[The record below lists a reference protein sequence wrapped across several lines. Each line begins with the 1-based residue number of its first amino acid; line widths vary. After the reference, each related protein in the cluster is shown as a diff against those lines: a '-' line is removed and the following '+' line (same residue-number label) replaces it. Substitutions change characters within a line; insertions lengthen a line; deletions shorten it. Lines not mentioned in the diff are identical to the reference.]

1 MAGRT
6 GNAPGVRVCYTG
18 ARITSIEALANRS
31 MLWSSGGFTLRLL
44 PGHAGQGR
52 GEAAL
57 VKVGSPFALI
67 GRGPGAG
74 VRIDDPAVS
83 SRHVYL
89 HLDRRGLFAV
99 DLATRTGTRVG
110 ADRTPSGWLRAGDR
124 LEVAGRVV
132 EVAALQVD
140 GGGPGELDRDGP
152 GPAEPGPEP
161 SPLDDT
167 GDRPLVRLTLYPD
180 DPPHEPLSLNS
191 ELVFVGRSPACG
203 VPVGS
208 ASAMRVQCVLVRDRH
223 AAHLVDLVGRG
234 TWVNDRP
241 VARAATLADGDNLMV
256 GSARFS
262 CRIEPFDAPR
272 AGPPAL
278 SLGIG
283 LPSSSGSAWPTELVP
298 AENFPPAW
306 GADAGAGPPL
316 HLIPA
321 EAQGAVLGWMMGQIQ
336 GRQDEAMRRQSD
348 FQTELVRLVAE
359 IHRDNHAVLNRHL
372 ERADAIHRELSELRD
387 ELKKRFG
394 DQAVAAM
401 PALSAPR
408 PIPLK
413 VAPTPPPESPEA
425 AANWLI
431 SRVNQLDQENR
442 KGWKDLLGRLSG
454 RKDD

>member
-1 MAGRT
+1 
-6 GNAPGVRVCYTG
+6 
-18 ARITSIEALANRS
+18 
-31 MLWSSGGFTLRLL
+31 MLWSSGGFTLRMM
-44 PGHAGQGR
+44 PGHVGPGR
-52 GEAAL
+52 GEAMI
-57 VKVGSPFALI
+57 VKVDSPFALI

-89 HLDRRGLFAV
+89 HLDHRGLFAV

-110 ADRTPSGWLRAGDR
+110 PDRTLSGWLQAGDR
-124 LEVAGRVV
+124 LEVAGCVIEVLALDFEDDQSDHDGHEPRITTQH
-132 EVAALQVD
+132 VAA
-140 GGGPGELDRDGP
+140 
-152 GPAEPGPEP
+152 

-180 DPPHEPLSLNS
+180 DPPREPLSLNS
-191 ELVFVGRSPACG
+191 ELVFVGRSTACG
-203 VPVGS
+203 VPVTS
-208 ASAMRVQCVLVRDRH
+208 PSAMRVQCVLVRDLH
-223 AAHLVDLVGRG
+223 TAHLVDLVGRG

-241 VARAATLADGDNLMV
+241 VAKVATLADGDNLMV

-262 CRIEPFDAPR
+262 CRVEPHDAPR
-272 AGPPAL
+272 AGLPAL

-283 LPSSSGSAWPTELVP
+283 LPSSAGSPWPTELMTV
-298 AENFPPAW
+298 ENSPSAW
-306 GADAGAGPPL
+306 SSDPSVGPPL
-316 HLIPA
+316 HLIPP

-336 GRQDEAMRRQSD
+336 GRQDEAIRRQSD

-394 DQAVAAM
+394 EQAAAVI

-408 PIPLK
+408 PAPLK
-413 VAPTPPPESPEA
+413 VTPSAPPESPEA

>member
-1 MAGRT
+1 MIAEPKIRKVAVDVLLLYWLHDPESQSYGQS
-6 GNAPGVRVCYTG
+6 AFMY
-18 ARITSIEALANRS
+18 
-31 MLWSSGGFTLRLL
+31 WSSGKITLRLA
-44 PGHAGQGR
+44 PESGVR
-52 GEAAL
+52 GASTVVEINA
-57 VKVGSPFALI
+57 PYALI

-110 ADRTPSGWLRAGDR
+110 VSRGPSGWLQEGDR
-124 LEVAGRVV
+124 LEIAGREI
-132 EVAALQVD
+132 EVLALRHD
-140 GGGPGELDRDGP
+140 DLEDADPGEMVN
-152 GPAEPGPEP
+152 
-161 SPLDDT
+161 PLEDT
-167 GDRPLVRLTLYPD
+167 GDRPLVRLTLFPD
-180 DPPHEPLSLNS
+180 DPPREPLTLNS

-203 VPVGS
+203 VPIAS
-208 ASAMRVQCVLVRDRH
+208 ASAMRVQCVLVRDTR
-223 AAHLVDLVGRG
+223 AAYMVDLVGRG

-241 VARAATLADGDNLMV
+241 VVKVATLSDGDNVMV

-272 AGPPAL
+272 STLPAL

-283 LPSSSGSAWPTELVP
+283 RSTPDTTSPTELMTLDTSQG
-298 AENFPPAW
+298 AW
-306 GADAGAGPPL
+306 GIDPAAGPPL
-316 HLIPA
+316 HLIPT

-336 GRQDEAMRRQSD
+336 GRQDEAIRRQAD

-394 DQAVAAM
+394 EQAPM
-401 PALSAPR
+401 PAPSPALAAPR
-408 PIPLK
+408 PNPLK
-413 VAPTPPPESPEA
+413 ITPTAPPQSPDA

-431 SRVNQLDQENR
+431 ARVNQLDQENR
-442 KGWKDLLGRLSG
+442 TSWKDLLGRLSG
-454 RKDD
+454 RKDEG